1 MPLAEPGRALAVAL
15 LAARFGVAGA
25 MDVLLVFASIE
36 VLGMGQAGAGFL
48 SAAIGVGWSSAAP

>member
-1 MPLAEPGRALAVAL
+1 
-15 LAARFGVAGA
+15 

-48 SAAIGVGWSSAAP
+48 SAAIGVGWVVGGALTVGLVGRRT